1 MTGARIK
8 LEGTSR
14 ILSSLISMSKIAGAF
29 AAVLIILS
37 GCAVYTFNPKGK
49 STIATIGIERF
60 ANKTNEYGLEDRMT
74 DQIIDAFIADGSMK
88 VVPSESAE
96 AILTGTL
103 TGYNRKPYNPDE
115 NDLVES
121 YAVTMSF
128 DITLKNP
135 VDETE
140 IWTERVSK
148 FGTYNIETETEEVGQ
163 LEAIT
168 LLIEHIINKT
178 TKSW

>member
-49 STIATIGIERF
+49 STIAT
-60 ANKTNEYGLEDRMT
+60 
-74 DQIIDAFIADGSMK
+74 IADGSMK